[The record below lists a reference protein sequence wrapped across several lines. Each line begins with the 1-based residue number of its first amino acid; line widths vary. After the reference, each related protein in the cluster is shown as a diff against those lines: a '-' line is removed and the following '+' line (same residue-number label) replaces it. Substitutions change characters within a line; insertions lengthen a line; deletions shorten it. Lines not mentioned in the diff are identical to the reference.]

1 MNGRRYFLD
10 TNAIVQI
17 LSGNRE
23 LLALLMD
30 AEYVATSVICELEFL
45 SFPLLLEED
54 AALFSQFIKRVEVID
69 LVSDNGVLKNKILKI
84 RSSRKV
90 KLPDAIIAAS
100 SLTSGCTLVTADRQ
114 LLNMAGLDVKSYTV

>member
-54 AALFSQFIKRVEVID
+54 AALFSQF
-69 LVSDNGVLKNKILKI
+69 SDAGMGPFSNKILN
-84 RSSRKV
+84 V
-90 KLPDAIIAAS
+90 TFLPGHFAPYLS
-100 SLTSGCTLVTADRQ
+100 
-114 LLNMAGLDVKSYTV
+114 VKSASITSSPEECGC

>member
-69 LVSDNGVLKNKILKI
+69 NGVLKNKILKI